1 VSRTD
6 DVLFSRDIY
15 RIAGGIRVK
24 WRETLAFA
32 SLVTAIV
39 TGLSPV
45 RAPAADQ
52 SAGTG
57 RPVASL
63 SEDDLNRYR
72 EEIQKNSAALAEYR
86 KLLDEARG
94 ALAEY
99 RKALADRRPADNATE
114 ETRKK
119 ILEVLANAGLA
130 VAAIFFGFFG
140 LLVGALPGT
149 EDPRVRTI
157 YWRAAL
163 STGVGVLVALS
174 TSIFAILG
182 LSNISSPAAAWS
194 IGLAVCTGLLVLG
207 VTVSFIVTLLRT

>member
-1 VSRTD
+1 M
-6 DVLFSRDIY
+6 
-15 RIAGGIRVK
+15 K
-24 WRETLAFA
+24 WREILAFA

-39 TGLSPV
+39 TGLSPA

-57 RPVASL
+57 RPVASV

-72 EEIQKNSAALAEYR
+72 EEIQKNSAALAEYK
-86 KLLDEARG
+86 KLLDEARA

-99 RKALADRRPADNATE
+99 RKAVADRRLADNGAE

-140 LLVGALPGT
+140 FLVGALPGT

-163 STGVGVLVALS
+163 STGVGVLVALG

-182 LSNISSPAAAWS
+182 LSNISSAAAAWS